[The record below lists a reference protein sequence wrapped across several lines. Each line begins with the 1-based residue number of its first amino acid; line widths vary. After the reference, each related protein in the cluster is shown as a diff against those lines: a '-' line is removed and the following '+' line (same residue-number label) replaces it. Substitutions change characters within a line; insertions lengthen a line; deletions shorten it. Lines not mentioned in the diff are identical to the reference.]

1 MLEVKDLDNMIPIKI
16 TYLDTMHTETLTI
29 YSYHITNDELIL
41 IHLIDNEFV
50 KEYINLDEIEYE
62 TIIERTK

>member
-1 MLEVKDLDNMIPIKI
+1 MIPIKI